1 MIRSLPLVFALSVM
15 VAAPSWAQTA
25 APGVPPDQA
34 TPEATQEASAP
45 AAQKTMIG
53 TWEFSNADR
62 EKICSITFRNEAAK
76 IGKRVEFDPACSGN
90 FGFVRDI
97 VSWQMSNND
106 FLRLLDAQGNSVL
119 EFSEVESGIFE
130 APKPGEGILFIQ
142 NPTDLGPAPKTVAQV
157 TGEWSVIRRTGKAIC
172 GLTLSIAPV
181 GEEFAVQVQPG
192 CDPVVAGF
200 APSTWTMDR
209 GEIVL
214 HSASG
219 QFWRF
224 EEGDGGRWPRVPATG
239 VPLFMTRK

>member
-1 MIRSLPLVFALSVM
+1 MIRSVALALVWSVAFA
-15 VAAPSWAQTA
+15 AA
-25 APGVPPDQA
+25 G
-34 TPEATQEASAP
+34 
-45 AAQKTMIG
+45 AAQQQPAPQEPAPEVVTEPPAPTPRTMVG

-62 EKICSITFRNEAAK
+62 EKICTVTFRNDPARF
-76 IGKRVEFDPACSGN
+76 GKRVEFDAACSGN

-97 VSWQMSNND
+97 VGWQMSSND
-106 FLRLLDAQGNSVL
+106 FLRLLDGQGNSVL

-142 NPTDLGPAPKTVAQV
+142 NPTDLGPAPKTAAQV

-172 GLTLSIAPV
+172 GLMLSNVPV

-192 CDPVVAGF
+192 CDPVVARF
-200 APSTWTMDR
+200 APTTWTMDR

-214 HSASG
+214 HSANG

-224 EEGDGGRWPRVPATG
+224 EEGDGGRWPRIPATAT
-239 VPLFMTRK
+239 PLFMTRK

>member
-1 MIRSLPLVFALSVM
+1 MIRNLPLAFALSVM

-25 APGVPPDQA
+25 APGASPG
-34 TPEATQEASAP
+34 QEAPDAMQEPSAP
-45 AAQKTMIG
+45 PAPKTMVG
-53 TWEFSNADR
+53 TWELSNADR
-62 EKICSITFRNEAAK
+62 EKICTITLRNDPAK
-76 IGKRVEFDPACSGN
+76 IGKRVEFDAGCAGN

-157 TGEWSVIRRTGKAIC
+157 TGEWSVTRRTGKAIC
-172 GLTLSIAPV
+172 GLTLSNTPV
-181 GEEFAVQVQPG
+181 GEEFAVQAQPG
-192 CDPVVAGF
+192 CDPVVTRF